1 MLSKNE
7 KIKAVLNFYYKC
19 KLEGFT
25 EITKELYDLPISDVE
40 IDRLYQKVQ
49 EIKSKQTF

>member
-19 KLEGFT
+19 KREGYT

-40 IDRLYQKVQ
+40 IDRLYQKVR
-49 EIKSKQTF
+49 EIESKHTF

>member
-7 KIKAVLNFYYKC
+7 KIKAVLNFYYKY
-19 KLEGFT
+19 KREGFT

-40 IDRLYQKVQ
+40 IDRLYQKVR
-49 EIKSKQTF
+49 EVKSKQTF